1 MDFGSEGLEFSS
13 SLVVREM
20 KSNFLIV
27 NNLKGVM
34 VDGRI
39 VTCLVPKTFFL
50 FGRLVTET
58 SPFFDGGHAEVGHEL
73 KTSSGWSP
81 VIASLHSD
89 AQARVLQS
97 KHQHIST
104 TTS

>member
-1 MDFGSEGLEFSS
+1 M
-13 SLVVREM
+13 M
-20 KSNFLIV
+20 I

-34 VDGRI
+34 FDGRKI
-39 VTCLVPKTFFL
+39 DVWCPKRFCWSFCDVSL
-50 FGRLVTET
+50 
-58 SPFFDGGHAEVGHEL
+58 FDGGHSEVGHEL

-97 KHQHIST
+97 KHQHILT
-104 TTS
+104 TTYGVGRKKY